1 MSQVQFLVPEQYS
14 CSCNSLLIYS
24 IFFSENKEN
33 LLLAWELESD
43 HQGVLNLK
51 WLRENC
57 YSEPARKI
65 QSEMRR
71 TQPHLGQVFSPPD
84 NNQTMMLRTSEKI
97 TDLPR
102 RGV

>member
-1 MSQVQFLVPEQYS
+1 MAWDF
-14 CSCNSLLIYS
+14 
-24 IFFSENKEN
+24 EN
-33 LLLAWELESD
+33 D

-71 TQPHLGQVFSPPD
+71 TQPHLGQVSSPHD
-84 NNQTMMLRTSEKI
+84 NSQTNLEQVKKLLIYYEEMYKTYKKSERYTNYQI
-97 TDLPR
+97 ILSQ
-102 RGV
+102 

>member
-1 MSQVQFLVPEQYS
+1 MD
-14 CSCNSLLIYS
+14 
-24 IFFSENKEN
+24 
-33 LLLAWELESD
+33 WELEND

-71 TQPHLGQVFSPPD
+71 TQPHLGQVSSPHD
-84 NNQTMMLRTSEKI
+84 NNQTKKLRTGEKI
-97 TDLPR
+97 TDLLR
-102 RGV
+102 TDV

>member
-1 MSQVQFLVPEQYS
+1 MAWAL
-14 CSCNSLLIYS
+14 
-24 IFFSENKEN
+24 EN
-33 LLLAWELESD
+33 D

-71 TQPHLGQVFSPPD
+71 TQPHFGQVFIPHD
-84 NNQTMMLRTSEKI
+84 NNQTMKLRTSEKI
-97 TDLPR
+97 TNLLR

>member
-1 MSQVQFLVPEQYS
+1 MAWDF
-14 CSCNSLLIYS
+14 
-24 IFFSENKEN
+24 EN
-33 LLLAWELESD
+33 D

-65 QSEMRR
+65 QCEMRR
-71 TQPHLGQVFSPPD
+71 TQPHLGQVLSSHD
-84 NNQTMMLRTSEKI
+84 NNQIKKLRTGEKI

-102 RGV
+102 RDV

>member
-1 MSQVQFLVPEQYS
+1 M
-14 CSCNSLLIYS
+14 
-24 IFFSENKEN
+24 
-33 LLLAWELESD
+33 AWELESD

-71 TQPHLGQVFSPPD
+71 TQPHLGQVFSSHD
-84 NNQTMMLRTSEKI
+84 NNQTMKLRTGEKI
-97 TDLPR
+97 TDLLR
-102 RGV
+102 RDV

>member
-1 MSQVQFLVPEQYS
+1 M
-14 CSCNSLLIYS
+14 
-24 IFFSENKEN
+24 
-33 LLLAWELESD
+33 AWELEND

-71 TQPHLGQVFSPPD
+71 TQPHLGQVLSSHD
-84 NNQTMMLRTSEKI
+84 NNQTKKLRTGEKLLIYYEEMYKTYKKSERYTNYQVI
-97 TDLPR
+97 LSQ
-102 RGV
+102 